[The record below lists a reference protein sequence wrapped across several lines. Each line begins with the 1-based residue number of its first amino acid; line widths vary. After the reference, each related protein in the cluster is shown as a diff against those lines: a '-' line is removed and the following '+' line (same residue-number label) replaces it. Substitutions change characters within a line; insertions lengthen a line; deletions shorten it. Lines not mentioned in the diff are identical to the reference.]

1 MVHGRGCSNMTRI
14 FSNEVTII
22 VNSVNTS
29 LLLSYEYLTNKMNSH
44 LFYLWC
50 IVVWESFIFSTC
62 IMADHGLTN
71 WGRGTKIFFF
81 FKSQLLIYSTAS
93 CNTSF
98 PPPPKKKKKKNHL
111 YHDHLPLRHYTKC
124 LHNTFF
130 F

>member
-81 FKSQLLIYSTAS
+81 SNLNYWSTPQPHATQAS
-93 CNTSF
+93 
-98 PPPPKKKKKKNHL
+98 PPPQKKKKKNHL